1 MKRLIA
7 ILAAVLFAASAFA
20 LTIPSSC
27 ESALRR
33 ALDADAAF
41 RMERKLPDATRT
53 LVSTGIVSCAAN
65 RGIVWDVRYPFASSV
80 TMTTNAMIFVDEDEG
95 RRVKPLKELPH
106 YEDFRK
112 ETDRFLAGDPKA
124 FDGAF
129 AVTTRFTDEG
139 GWILTLVPSS
149 SAMKR
154 LLTEVELHGD
164 RTLDKAVIKSGDG
177 GSATIVFTELGRKV
191 HSLWKDEVK

>member
-1 MKRLIA
+1 MKRLLA
-7 ILAAVLFAASAFA
+7 LLAAVLCSSAASAI
-20 LTIPSSC
+20 TIPSSC

-41 RMERKLPDATRT
+41 RMERRLPDSTRT

-65 RGIVWDVRYPFASSV
+65 RGIVWDVRHPFASSV
-80 TMTTNAMIFVDEDEG
+80 TMTTNAMVFVDEDEG

-106 YEDFRK
+106 YEDLRK
-112 ETDRFLAGDPKA
+112 QTDSFLAGDPKA
-124 FDGAF
+124 FDGVF
-129 AVTTRFTDEG
+129 SVTTRFTDEG

-149 SAMKR
+149 NAMKR

-177 GSATIVFTELGRKV
+177 GSATIVFTELGRRTRV
-191 HSLWKDEVK
+191 LWKDDAP